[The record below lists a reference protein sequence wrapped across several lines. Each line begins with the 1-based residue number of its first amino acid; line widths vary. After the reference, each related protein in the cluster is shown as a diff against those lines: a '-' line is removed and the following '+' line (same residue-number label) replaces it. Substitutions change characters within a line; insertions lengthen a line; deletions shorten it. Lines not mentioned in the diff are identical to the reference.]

1 MAPRDSD
8 EEMEALCREMANLNL
23 KSPVEEEDIDTSDD
37 PEICE
42 FQG

>member
-1 MAPRDSD
+1 MAMAIPDQLIENVRQSQVQV
-8 EEMEALCREMANLNL
+8 MEGM
-23 KSPVEEEDIDTSDD
+23 DTSDD